1 MNSDK
6 ILGMVGGGKK
16 LKIELYDIKALRE
29 YAKSLKI
36 NVTKNNKYIKRDVL
50 LNKIKKKFN

>member
-16 LKIELYDIKALRE
+16 LKIELYDIKHYE
-29 YAKSLKI
+29 NMQK
-36 NVTKNNKYIKRDVL
+36 V
-50 LNKIKKKFN
+50 